1 MQLVALQVN
10 KQSHRLKSLSSWQI
24 SCCALCLG
32 APGFARQAVRAGVEV
47 EGASAPMVFL
57 MLPLSPFL
65 PSGCVYAVVSLPL
78 SLVSFR
84 CWLISQES
92 RVPLPQ
98 PVPSS
103 SFYLAAL
110 FSGYVR
116 SAALDAFS
124 KHNELGPAQ
133 LSTAEETQ
141 HLLPT
146 CSDCSRRGWLVV
158 ASKSVSLVP
167 SVHFSRDKGCR
178 AVPKSFLV
186 FGVMVQ
192 VPVWSV
198 QWESSCLL
206 CFGSVF
212 SNPVE
217 TETSSG

>member
-10 KQSHRLKSLSSWQI
+10 KQGHPLKSLSSWQI

-32 APGFARQAVRAGVEV
+32 VAGFASQAVRARMEV
-47 EGASAPMVFL
+47 EGASAPMVFPAF
-57 MLPLSPFL
+57 PLSPFL
-65 PSGCVYAVVSLPL
+65 PWGCVYAVVSLPL

-103 SFYLAAL
+103 SFYLATL

-133 LSTAEETQ
+133 LSTARETH
-141 HLLPT
+141 HLLLT
-146 CSDCSRRGWLVV
+146 CSNYPGRGWLVL
-158 ASKSVSLVP
+158 ASRSVSLVP
-167 SVHFSRDKGCR
+167 SALGQGLQGC
-178 AVPKSFLV
+178 AQELPSLCANASLISTV
-186 FGVMVQ
+186 GIQ
-192 VPVWSV
+192 
-198 QWESSCLL
+198 CLL

-212 SNPVE
+212 SSP
-217 TETSSG
+217 

>member
-1 MQLVALQVN
+1 M
-10 KQSHRLKSLSSWQI
+10 RT
-24 SCCALCLG
+24 
-32 APGFARQAVRAGVEV
+32 GVEV
-47 EGASAPMVFL
+47 EGASAPTVFPA
-57 MLPLSPFL
+57 LPLSPFL

-133 LSTAEETQ
+133 LSTAWETQ

-146 CSDCSRRGWLVV
+146 CSGRGWLVL
-158 ASKSVSLVP
+158 APRNVSLVP
-167 SVHFSRDKGCR
+167 PAHFSRDKGCR
-178 AVPKSFLV
+178 AVPESCPV
-186 FGVMVQ
+186 FGVMMQ
-192 VPVWSV
+192 MPHWSV

-206 CFGSVF
+206 CCGSVF
-212 SNPVE
+212 SSPVQV
-217 TETSSG
+217 ETSSK

>member
-10 KQSHRLKSLSSWQI
+10 EQGHPLKSLSPWQI

-32 APGFARQAVRAGVEV
+32 APGFASQAVKAGVEV
-47 EGASAPMVFL
+47 EGASAPMVFPTF
-57 MLPLSPFL
+57 PLSPFL

-78 SLVSFR
+78 SSVSFR

-124 KHNELGPAQ
+124 KHNSWGQPSSALLARPSISSQPAP
-133 LSTAEETQ
+133 TALWEVGWCWPPGVPPWCF
-141 HLLPT
+141 LPT
-146 CSDCSRRGWLVV
+146 FQGTRAAGLCPRALW
-158 ASKSVSLVP
+158 SL
-167 SVHFSRDKGCR
+167 
-178 AVPKSFLV
+178 
-186 FGVMVQ
+186 
-192 VPVWSV
+192 
-198 QWESSCLL
+198 E
-206 CFGSVF
+206 
-212 SNPVE
+212 
-217 TETSSG
+217 

>member
-1 MQLVALQVN
+1 M
-10 KQSHRLKSLSSWQI
+10 
-24 SCCALCLG
+24 
-32 APGFARQAVRAGVEV
+32 
-47 EGASAPMVFL
+47 EGASAPVVFPT
-57 MLPLSPFL
+57 LPLSPFL

-78 SLVSFR
+78 SSVSFR

-103 SFYLAAL
+103 SFYLGAL

-133 LSTAEETQ
+133 LSTARETQ

-146 CSDCSRRGWLVV
+146 CSDCPGRGWLVL
-158 ASKSVSLVP
+158 ASRRVSLVP
-167 SVHFSRDKGCR
+167 SAHFCRDRGCR
-178 AVPKSFLV
+178 AVPRSSQV
-186 FGVMVQ
+186 SGGVVEM
-192 VPVWSV
+192 PVWLV

-217 TETSSG
+217 VEATSR